1 VSPIIATV
9 ISPMRNS
16 PTTIRCCRAARVLTR
31 PSLCWIDDTLAS
43 SSSFAAAS
51 SYSAWFACVLV
62 LVLVFVSVSVKAESP
77 PLVIGQSLPLG
88 GESFYSATRIVQG
101 AQAYVGYI
109 NATGGVNGRRL
120 EVITLDDDGDPDR
133 TERNVRTLV
142 DEHKAVAIINC
153 LGDEAC
159 DRAARVVQQLKVPL
173 IGPISGASALRSSS
187 SRFTVA
193 LRPSYAVQAEA
204 LARQLRAIGLSRVVL
219 LTSSSKSGELRT
231 NIERYLS
238 AIDIR
243 AEIIEI
249 DDAAGASIE
258 AAVARINRGDLQ
270 GVVLDVSNATLR
282 RLGELDA
289 DHKLAWPPFL
299 ATISPGTLTQLTRA
313 IRSRLIGFV
322 NVVPNPDDQR
332 LQIVR
337 DFNAQAEKYARP
349 EAVTF
354 EGMEAYVGIRSAV
367 ELARRAGTISGNA
380 MWGVATGLDE
390 LDLGGFTIRLNL
402 GQGGPTWVDVGLRS
416 RDGVFIR

>member
-1 VSPIIATV
+1 
-9 ISPMRNS
+9 
-16 PTTIRCCRAARVLTR
+16 
-31 PSLCWIDDTLAS
+31 
-43 SSSFAAAS
+43 
-51 SYSAWFACVLV
+51 
-62 LVLVFVSVSVKAESP
+62 
-77 PLVIGQSLPLG
+77 
-88 GESFYSATRIVQG
+88 
-101 AQAYVGYI
+101 
-109 NATGGVNGRRL
+109 
-120 EVITLDDDGDPDR
+120 
-133 TERNVRTLV
+133 
-142 DEHKAVAIINC
+142 
-153 LGDEAC
+153 
-159 DRAARVVQQLKVPL
+159 
-173 IGPISGASALRSSS
+173 
-187 SRFTVA
+187 
-193 LRPSYAVQAEA
+193 
-204 LARQLRAIGLSRVVL
+204 
-219 LTSSSKSGELRT
+219 LRT